1 MSVLL
6 STPRRLA
13 GLRSNR
19 YRARLCDPL
28 GRIRGRQTGR
38 FVRDIHRLP
47 LVEIGRPERDAGGFV
62 IIFMNI
68 IFEKLGVD

>member
-1 MSVLL
+1 MPVLL
-6 STPRRLA
+6 STSRRLTS
-13 GLRSNR
+13 LRRNR

-28 GRIRGRQTGR
+28 RRIIDRQTGR